1 MLLPFH
7 CSSDGRP
14 HHVRSNCYEN
24 YLHVRHFPSL
34 KHCTINRSR
43 NDRAL
48 SLHKKISDKFINITV
63 DFLTSTQ
70 NALGRADL
78 IICATSSTIP
88 LFPSSYVRDGTH
100 IILIGSYKPE
110 MKEVDRDLISRS
122 LKGTL
127 LVDSIEAC
135 LCEAGEL
142 IDASVRPEELKE
154 LGQLLPVDS
163 QGDLDE

>member
-63 DFLTSTQ
+63 DFLTSTHNNGDGEGALSLSPDVK

-100 IILIGSYKPE
+100 IILIRSYKLE

-127 LVDSIEAC
+127 LVDYR
-135 LCEAGEL
+135 
-142 IDASVRPEELKE
+142 SVPLRSWRTDRRFCTP
-154 LGQLLPVDS
+154 
-163 QGDLDE
+163 